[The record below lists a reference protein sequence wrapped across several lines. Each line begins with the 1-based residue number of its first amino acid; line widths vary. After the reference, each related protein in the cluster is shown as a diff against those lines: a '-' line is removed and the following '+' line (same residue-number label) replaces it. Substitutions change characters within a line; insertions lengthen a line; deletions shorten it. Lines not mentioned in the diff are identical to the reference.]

1 MKHSLIAAVCFSCVV
16 PPAVVARAAITAS
29 PGFAI
34 TSIATPDTVQ
44 GDVVRAGDAILVG
57 QGAFGPG
64 QQYVVRIDGGG
75 TTVIADGF
83 GGLSGFSLAPDGT
96 LYLVDNCY
104 TGDFGCGAATTGDT
118 VYAIPDAL
126 TRTTALAAGDAEV
139 LPAGS
144 IPFAQDVLALDD
156 RILVADAA
164 GPGAGRVLQI
174 SGSTATPL
182 VSGLGYTA
190 GLTLDGGTL
199 LVGDVDASFAGSVG
213 RYSAAGA
220 SLGTLASGLS
230 GAFGVDFDALRSDAL
245 LTGGFTADFSSSTLA
260 EVASNGAVSERAKG
274 FGFSGGVFHDL
285 VRDETLVLDFGV
297 DEVTVVCA
305 DTDADATC
313 DLPCPAPVPATD
325 AKIVVKGLSGASGDE
340 SLTIKGIAALPDPEA
355 IDPVSFGLRVFVRS
369 APGVLVGHVLVPP
382 GAFDAGS
389 GAGWLVNGSG
399 TRWKYRNPT
408 GPAGATT
415 AKVIRLATGDVKFVV
430 RGKRGARLRRD
441 GTFPLSAQIVFAGD
455 GQCAET
461 AVAGCTTAGGG
472 DVVKCR

>member
-16 PPAVVARAAITAS
+16 PPALVARAAITAS

-34 TSIATPDTVQ
+34 TQVATPDTVQ

-96 LYLVDNCY
+96 LYVVDNCY

-156 RILVADAA
+156 GILVADAA

-174 SGSTATPL
+174 SAGTATPL

-199 LVGDVDASFAGSVG
+199 LVGDVDASFAGSVS
-213 RYSAAGA
+213 RHSLAGA

-230 GAFGVDFDALRSDAL
+230 GTFGVDFDTLRGDAL
-245 LTGGFTADFSSSTLA
+245 VTGGFTSDFSSSTLTQIA
-260 EVASNGAVSERAKG
+260 SDGSVAERAHG
-274 FGFSGGVFHDL
+274 FGFSGGVFHDVL
-285 VRDETLVLDFGV
+285 RDETLVLDFGV
-297 DEVTVVCA
+297 NAVTVVCA
-305 DTDADATC
+305 DVDADAAC
-313 DLPCPAPVPATD
+313 DLPCPAPAPAVD
-325 AKIVVKGLSGASGDE
+325 AKIVVKGLTTPSGDE
-340 SLTIKGIAALPDPEA
+340 SLTVKGSTTLPDA
-355 IDPVSFGLRVFVRS
+355 SALDPVSTGLRTFIRS
-369 APGVLVGHVLVPP
+369 AAGVLVGQVLLPP
-382 GAFDAGS
+382 GAFDAAT

-399 TRWKYRNPT
+399 TRWKYRNPA

-441 GTFPLSAQIVFAGD
+441 GTLPLSAQIVFD
-455 GQCAET
+455 DQGQCAET
-461 AVAGCTTAGGG
+461 AVAGCTSSGTG